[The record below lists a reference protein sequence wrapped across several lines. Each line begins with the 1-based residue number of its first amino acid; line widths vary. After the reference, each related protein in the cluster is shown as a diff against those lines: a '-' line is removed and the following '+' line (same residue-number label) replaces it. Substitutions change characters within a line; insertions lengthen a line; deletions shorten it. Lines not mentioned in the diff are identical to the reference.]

1 MDVPVNVLHTIAT
14 APTVHLSMKIYSAG
28 IIRQL
33 MTTIRMLALMIM
45 RSTST
50 TTFVHLHLRHEW
62 SEHLY
67 TPINVYL
74 FVIFYCLLEEVEI
87 DVFMEFSEIQ

>member
-14 APTVHLSMKIYSAG
+14 APTVNLSMKIYSAG

-33 MTTIRMLALMIM
+33 MTTIRMLVIM
-45 RSTST
+45 RSTFT
-50 TTFVHLHLRHEW
+50 TKFVHLHLRHEW

>member
-33 MTTIRMLALMIM
+33 MTTIRMLVIM
-45 RSTST
+45 RSTFT
-50 TTFVHLHLRHEW
+50 MTFVHLHLRHEW

>member
-1 MDVPVNVLHTIAT
+1 
-14 APTVHLSMKIYSAG
+14 MKIYSAG

-33 MTTIRMLALMIM
+33 MTTIRMLVIM
-45 RSTST
+45 RSTFT
-50 TTFVHLHLRHEW
+50 MTFVHLHLRHEW

-87 DVFMEFSEIQ
+87 DVFMEFSEIQWFIL

>member
-1 MDVPVNVLHTIAT
+1 
-14 APTVHLSMKIYSAG
+14 MKIYSAG
-28 IIRQL
+28 IIHQL

-45 RSTST
+45 RSTFT

-87 DVFMEFSEIQ
+87 DVFMEIFRDSVIYSLIFFQFIEILP